1 MDFIIRCVAPLTWAW
16 IIIIGGLMII
26 PEGVVCIVCGP
37 ILTKIIGVISV
48 LLGVAGL
55 VANQRAVRS

>member
-1 MDFIIRCVAPLTWAW
+1 MIKYIGPITWAW
-16 IIIIGGLMII
+16 IIILGGLMIT
-26 PEGVVCIVCGP
+26 PDGVFCIVCGP

-55 VANQRAVRS
+55 IVNRRATSG